1 MLKVLASGSALLRL
15 GAKSGL
21 ISRVFS
27 GKMKG
32 AGHGSAL
39 TLWIKG
45 VFFMLKVLYLLN
57 FAGKAGTERYVETLV
72 KYLSTD
78 GLVQPFFAYN
88 EGGLLVERLEAM
100 GVPCRRVEMRRRFDK
115 KAARELA
122 KLCAEWDIDLV
133 HCHYL
138 REHYTALLAKKYNK
152 KIRVVY
158 TNHFVLANDFVTR
171 FSNRIM
177 DRRQDQMIAVCNKG
191 KEQLVANG
199 WSADRIQVI
208 FNAVD
213 LAAWAGDRSQSTLRA
228 ELGLDDSRFVML
240 CASRFAGDKGHKYLI
255 DSVKRLTELCAVPFT
270 LVLAGD
276 GPLLEPTKAQVQELG
291 LEDCVKFI
299 GFRKDIKNLYK
310 GADLYVNSSQ
320 HEALSFLIIEA
331 MAAGLPVIATD
342 MGGNSDIVN
351 DEAGCG
357 MLVEYDNPD
366 SMAVAMKCFIE
377 AMAAGLPVI
386 ATDMGGNSDIVNDEA
401 GCGMLVEY
409 DNPDSMAVAMKC
421 FLEDPAFAA
430 RCRENARRTIED
442 KFEIHKMARATYG
455 VYEKALHD

>member
-1 MLKVLASGSALLRL
+1 MSSPVLTPEA
-15 GAKSGL
+15 
-21 ISRVFS
+21 
-27 GKMKG
+27 
-32 AGHGSAL
+32 
-39 TLWIKG
+39 
-45 VFFMLKVLYLLN
+45 
-57 FAGKAGTERYVETLV
+57 
-72 KYLSTD
+72 
-78 GLVQPFFAYN
+78 
-88 EGGLLVERLEAM
+88 VERLAGKRVLVVGDIMLDAYLMGDADRISPEAPVPVVRIESERYLLGGAGNVARNIAALG
-100 GVPCRRVEMRRRFDK
+100 GV
-115 KAARELA
+115 ATLA
-122 KLCAEWDIDLV
+122 GAVGEDGSASQVRSLVNAEGI
-133 HCHYL
+133 
-138 REHYTALLAKKYNK
+138 RSAL
-152 KIRVVY
+152 IP
-158 TNHFVLANDFVTR
+158 
-171 FSNRIM
+171 FSGRPTTVKTRIM
-177 DRRQDQMIAVCNKG
+177 ARRQDQMIAVCNKG

-213 LAAWAGDRSQSTLRA
+213 LDAWAGDRSQSTLRA
-228 ELGLDDSRFVML
+228 ELGLDDNRFVML

-310 GADLYVNSSQ
+310 GSDLYVNSSQ
-320 HEALSFLIIEA
+320 HEALSFLI
-331 MAAGLPVIATD
+331 
-342 MGGNSDIVN
+342 
-351 DEAGCG
+351 
-357 MLVEYDNPD
+357 
-366 SMAVAMKCFIE
+366 IE

>member
-1 MLKVLASGSALLRL
+1 M
-15 GAKSGL
+15 
-21 ISRVFS
+21 
-27 GKMKG
+27 
-32 AGHGSAL
+32 
-39 TLWIKG
+39 
-45 VFFMLKVLYLLN
+45 KVLYLLN
-57 FAGKAGTERYVETLV
+57 HAGKAGTERYVETLV
-72 KYLSTD
+72 RYLSAD
-78 GLVQPFFAYN
+78 GRVEPYFAYN
-88 EGGLLVERLEAM
+88 EPGLLVERMQAM
-100 GVPCRRVEMRRRFDK
+100 SVPCRQIEMRSPYDLP
-115 KAARELA
+115 AAKVLANLCREWGIEL
-122 KLCAEWDIDLV
+122 I
-133 HCHYL
+133 HTHYL
-138 REHYTALLAKKYNK
+138 RENYIAMLAKGRNK
-152 KIRVVY
+152 AIRSVY
-158 TNHFVLANDFVTR
+158 TNHFVLANSSLNR
-171 FSNRIM
+171 LSNRLM
-177 DRRQDQMIAVCNKG
+177 DRRQDRMIAVCNLG
-191 KEQLVANG
+191 REQLVKNG
-199 WSADRIQVI
+199 WSRDKISVI

-213 LAAWAGDRSQSTLRA
+213 LDAWAGDRSDSTLRR
-228 ELGLDDSRFVML
+228 ELGIPEDRFVML

-366 SMAVAMKCFIE
+366 SMAVAMKCF
-377 AMAAGLPVI
+377 
-386 ATDMGGNSDIVNDEA
+386 
-401 GCGMLVEY
+401 
-409 DNPDSMAVAMKC
+409 
-421 FLEDPAFAA
+421 LEDPAFAA

>member
-1 MLKVLASGSALLRL
+1 
-15 GAKSGL
+15 
-21 ISRVFS
+21 
-27 GKMKG
+27 
-32 AGHGSAL
+32 
-39 TLWIKG
+39 
-45 VFFMLKVLYLLN
+45 MLKVLYLLN

-191 KEQLVANG
+191 KEQLVADG
-199 WSADRIQVI
+199 GVLFLDEI
-208 FNAVD
+208 
-213 LAAWAGDRSQSTLRA
+213 A

-366 SMAVAMKCFIE
+366 SMAVAMKCF
-377 AMAAGLPVI
+377 
-386 ATDMGGNSDIVNDEA
+386 
-401 GCGMLVEY
+401 
-409 DNPDSMAVAMKC
+409 
-421 FLEDPAFAA
+421 LEDPAFAA